1 MHETVLPNGASS
13 SEVKFFDLGNKL
25 VIGQKPASNVKHII
39 SVWDM
44 VIVVQG
50 EL

>member
-1 MHETVLPNGASS
+1 MANGASS

-25 VIGQKPASNVKHII
+25 VVGQKPVVNVKHII
-39 SVWDM
+39 SIWDM

-50 EL
+50 KFL